1 MQIAA
6 DLSDR
11 YGPIPHATEQLVRM
25 LQLKLV
31 AKQLGFSRIKP
42 EGKQHV
48 VLETP
53 MEGPAWNCSATNPRS
68 PTVPFCLQ
76 CWQGDGAGV
85 GGAQTRKAA

>member
-1 MQIAA
+1 
-6 DLSDR
+6 
-11 YGPIPHATEQLVRM
+11 M

-53 MEGPAWNCSATNPRS
+53 MEGPAWKLLSEKLPGHLQVS
-68 PTVPFCLQ
+68 LCLQ
-76 CWQGDGAGV
+76 RWQGDGAGT
-85 GGAQTRKAA
+85 GGAQTRKAVGKPDGMARVFAGGNS